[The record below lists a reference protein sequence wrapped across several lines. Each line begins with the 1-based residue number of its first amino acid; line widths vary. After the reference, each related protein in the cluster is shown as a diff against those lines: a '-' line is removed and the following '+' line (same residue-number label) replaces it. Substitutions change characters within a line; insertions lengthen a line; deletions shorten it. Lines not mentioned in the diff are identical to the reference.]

1 MGSAA
6 EGRRCLRQML
16 LMAAAA
22 RVCAASR
29 PCPAQL
35 GPAICTGTTPPE
47 VRSCLEGYTRGHAC
61 ASQEL
66 LREAKQLGLRHLPKE
81 NSFSQST
88 ETGARARQDAADG
101 LEYGFWALPGV
112 CQADRLL
119 WNDWLKMEYQTD
131 ARAGNVPL
139 AESWYAVRPGAAVA
153 AARPG

>member
-1 MGSAA
+1 MHRHNPARGETLPGRIYARPGVCLPGAPARGQTAWPQATAQGS
-6 EGRRCLRQML
+6 
-16 LMAAAA
+16 
-22 RVCAASR
+22 
-29 PCPAQL
+29 
-35 GPAICTGTTPPE
+35 
-47 VRSCLEGYTRGHAC
+47 
-61 ASQEL
+61 
-66 LREAKQLGLRHLPKE
+66 
-81 NSFSQST
+81 SFGQST

>member
-1 MGSAA
+1 MGYAA

-88 ETGARARQDAADG
+88 ET
-101 LEYGFWALPGV
+101 
-112 CQADRLL
+112 
-119 WNDWLKMEYQTD
+119 D